1 MKQRVSAFG
10 LGYMGSVT
18 AACLAHKGNHVVAV
32 DVNPA
37 KVRSF
42 ESGRPTVLEKDLGEL
57 IAQSNKECRLHATT
71 DARRA
76 VHESDISYICV
87 GIPSL
92 ANGEHD
98 LSQLQRVSG
107 EIGGA
112 LRDKRS
118 YHTVV
123 LWSTV
128 LPGSAERVLIPC
140 LESASK
146 KRTGQDLGVCY
157 NPEFLREGS
166 AVSDFLELAITV
178 IGASDT
184 VPLRAARKVYDWVP
198 GRVFETSIAASKAV
212 KSICNVFHALKVTFA
227 NEIGT
232 LCKRIGADTEAV
244 FEIFK
249 ADTRLNTSAAYLTP
263 GFAFGGSYLPKELRA
278 VIHLARQ
285 SDVRLSVLD
294 SILLSNN
301 DPIHRALTWFC
312 VWEGRGLPYSGS
324 ALRRTPTTCAKVRWY
339 S

>member
-1 MKQRVSAFG
+1 MEQRVRVFG
-10 LGYMGSVT
+10 LGYVGSVT
-18 AACLAHKGNHVVAV
+18 AACLADKCNHVVGV
-32 DVNPA
+32 DVNPS
-37 KVRSF
+37 KVQSL

-57 IAQSNKECRLHATT
+57 IAQSNQECRLHATT

-87 GIPSL
+87 GALTL

-98 LSQLQRVSG
+98 LSRLQHVLG
-107 EIGGA
+107 EIGDA

-118 YHTVV
+118 YHTLV
-123 LWSTV
+123 LRSTV
-128 LPGSAERVLIPC
+128 LPGSTERVLISC

-166 AVSDFLELAITV
+166 AVSDFLEPAITV
-178 IGASDT
+178 IGASDP

-198 GRVFETSIAASKAV
+198 GSVFETSIAASEAV

-249 ADTRLNTSAAYLTP
+249 ADTRLNASAAYLTR
-263 GFAFGGSYLPKELRA
+263 GFASGGSCLPKELRA
-278 VIHLARQ
+278 VIHLACQ

-294 SILLSNN
+294 SIFLSNN
-301 DPIHRALTWFC
+301 DHIHRALTWFC
-312 VWEGRGLPYSGS
+312 VREGRSLPYSGS
-324 ALRRTPTTCAKVRWY
+324 ALRRAPTTCAKVRWY